1 MTEFDLF
8 PGQAGG
14 GRGSEHTRK
23 HQFGWFSFLFLF
35 FCILV
40 SIPHVLL
47 GWRTEEQAKK
57 KNKQKQMEITIK

>member
-35 FCILV
+35 FASSFPFLT
-40 SIPHVLL
+40 SPDY
-47 GWRTEEQAKK
+47 
-57 KNKQKQMEITIK
+57 